1 MPSTTRSTPTVYK
14 AQRDIPPQDRD
25 QWAVAKKLVVY
36 QWELQGKGGLKTTK
50 KERTAFLW
58 MLDAPLKELLQGWAP
73 YAQVLDHVL
82 DNQRN
87 KKKSEDEP
95 KVGNTGVDNS

>member
-1 MPSTTRSTPTVYK
+1 MPSTTRSTPTVYR
-14 AQRDIPPQDRD
+14 AQKEIPPKDKD
-25 QWAVAKKLVVY
+25 KWVIAKQLVVY
-36 QWELQGKGGLKTTK
+36 QWELSGKGGLNTTK

-58 MLDAPLKELLQGWAP
+58 MLDATLEKLLQGWAP

-87 KKKSEDEP
+87 KKKSEHQP
-95 KVGNTGVDNS
+95 KVGNTGVDNG